1 MSILIVGGGITGLAA
16 AHELAA
22 RGVEFLLLEASDRLG
37 GLIQTEKVDGFTI
50 EAGPDSVLAQKPAAL
65 QLCDELGLGPRL
77 MTSKIPR
84 DAFVLS
90 RGALHPLPSPSVLG
104 LPLTWRGILQYDL
117 LSPLA
122 RVRLAMEPLVR
133 RRRIPEEDESVAS
146 FFARRFGRAT
156 VPLIA
161 APLLGGI
168 HAGRV
173 DALSIRSVFPKLSE
187 AERTRGSVLRAFRRT
202 SGRPSPEGA
211 FRSLS
216 SGMAELVTA
225 IGRRLPPGSVR
236 LASGAA
242 TLRKTED
249 GWSVGTPQGEVNA
262 RAVILAAPAFAA
274 SRLLA
279 GIDPEASALCAGT
292 KYASTASIT
301 LAYRREQVAHPLAG
315 SGFVVARSEE
325 PSRVTACTW
334 VSSKWEGRAPEGFV
348 LLRAFAGGA
357 TDPHAVDSS
366 GTELT
371 EIAIAELTPVLG
383 LTGTPVLTRVY
394 RWRDAGAQHNVGQ
407 IARVAQL
414 EERLAR
420 HPGLLVAGSG
430 FRSLGI
436 PDCIADGR
444 AAGAAAAEFAVPR

>member
-1 MSILIVGGGITGLAA
+1 LAILIVGGGITGLAA
-16 AHELAA
+16 AYELAA

-37 GLIQTEKVDGFTI
+37 GLIRTEKADGFTI

-77 MTSKIPR
+77 ITSKVPR

-90 RGALHPLPSPSVLG
+90 RGKLHPLPSPSILG

-122 RVRLAMEPLVR
+122 RLRMAAEPLVR
-133 RRRIPEEDESVAS
+133 RSRNAEEDESVAS

-187 AERTRGSVLRAFRRT
+187 AERTRGSVLRAFRRMGT
-202 SGRPSPEGA
+202 RPSPQGA

-216 SGMAELVTA
+216 SGMSELVTA

-236 LASGAA
+236 LSSGAA

-249 GWSVGTPQGEVNA
+249 GWSVGTAQGDVRA

-274 SRLLA
+274 ARLLA
-279 GIDPEASALCAGT
+279 GIDADASALCAAT
-292 KYASTASIT
+292 TYASSASIA

-315 SGFVVARSEE
+315 SGFVVARTDES
-325 PSRVTACTW
+325 SRVTACTW
-334 VSSKWEGRAPEGFV
+334 VSSKWEGRAPEGCV

-357 TDPHAVDSS
+357 SDPQAVDLSDE
-366 GTELT
+366 GLT
-371 EIAIAELTPVLG
+371 ETAIRELTPVLG
-383 LTGTPVLTRVY
+383 LTGAPVLARVY

-444 AAGAAAAEFAVPR
+444 AAAAAAERAAV